1 MQAPVRP
8 EGQTIGHMRHESDQK
23 IPKTTSAVTL
33 HGLLNKSAV
42 AAAFGCCITVRD
54 AFMVGQTCRAHAN
67 WLACEQADDDPTT
80 EKDSR

>member
-8 EGQTIGHMRHESDQK
+8 EGHVRHESEPK
-23 IPKTTSAVTL
+23 IPKTASAVTL

-54 AFMVGQTCRAHAN
+54 AFMVAQTCRAHTK
-67 WLACEQADDDPTT
+67 WLACEQTDDESTA
-80 EKDSR
+80 EQDSR